1 MRPRLNG
8 MKLFTVCLQA
18 VALGLTGMAT
28 LVTAAGGIELPR
40 NVDAHTMFVLHYID
54 VLASQNVK
62 QGTDFRII
70 DKIDIR

>member
-1 MRPRLNG
+1 LSQGLAFFLPRQS
-8 MKLFTVCLQA
+8 KLQA
-18 VALGLTGMAT
+18 VT
-28 LVTAAGGIELPR
+28 LVLAGIAAPIAASGGIELPR
-40 NVDAHTMFVLHYID
+40 NVDAHTMLVFYID

>member
-1 MRPRLNG
+1 LSQGLAFFLPRQS
-8 MKLFTVCLQA
+8 KLQA
-18 VALGLTGMAT
+18 VT
-28 LVTAAGGIELPR
+28 LVLAGIAASGGIELPR